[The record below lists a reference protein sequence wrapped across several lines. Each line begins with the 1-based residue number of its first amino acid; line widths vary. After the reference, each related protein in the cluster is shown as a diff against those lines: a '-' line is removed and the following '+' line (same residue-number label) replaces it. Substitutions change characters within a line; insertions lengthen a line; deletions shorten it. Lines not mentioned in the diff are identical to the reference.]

1 MQEKGVANTV
11 FQCPFCIS
19 GQPYSTTRSV
29 ASLYRHLISR
39 KHVDSSVSDY
49 RCPRTDCG
57 VILIN
62 ASPVAVA
69 HHVRLHLRKYRRS
82 EQMLEDNSLANTVL
96 NSNDDNSLEN
106 VEMDSNDHAHVHL
119 EGDSLGFEDHH
130 IAFADDST
138 SGGNETE
145 SETDDYAINIIDSHH
160 DDDIYGG
167 QSGSESENGND
178 TDIDGD
184 SESVYIDT
192 ESESSDGSDTDE
204 DFGSLF
210 SSGSEE
216 NEDHENYDLS
226 KLIAIIDGND
236 YLKNIVDLYLIV
248 MENNI
253 THRTYHAVASLP

>member
-1 MQEKGVANTV
+1 MQEKGVANT
-11 FQCPFCIS
+11 
-19 GQPYSTTRSV
+19 PYSTTRSV

-69 HHVRLHLRKYRRS
+69 HHVRLHLRKYLYRRT
-82 EQMLEDNSLANTVL
+82 NTVL
-96 NSNDDNSLEN
+96 ILNDDNSLEN
-106 VEMDSNDHAHVHL
+106 VEMDSNDHAHEHL

-145 SETDDYAINIIDSHH
+145 RETDDNAINIIDSHH

-178 TDIDGD
+178 TDIDGG
-184 SESVYIDT
+184 SESVCIDT

-236 YLKNIVDLYLIV
+236 YLKNVVDLYLIV

-253 THRTYHAVASLP
+253 THRTYHAVASLPW

>member
-57 VILIN
+57 VILNN

-69 HHVRLHLRKYRRS
+69 HHVRKDKS
-82 EQMLEDNSLANTVL
+82 VL

-106 VEMDSNDHAHVHL
+106 VEMDSNDHAHEHL

-130 IAFADDST
+130 IAFADNT
-138 SGGNETE
+138 
-145 SETDDYAINIIDSHH
+145 INIIDSHH

-184 SESVYIDT
+184 SESVCIDT

-253 THRTYHAVASLP
+253 THRTYHAVASLPW